1 MYLLQ
6 SGVAEVAGG
15 YATGAPLPVRLIG
28 RVPVHSHGHA
38 VSHVCSRAPAYINQ
52 LGLWTIN

>member
-52 LGLWTIN
+52 LGL

>member
-15 YATGAPLPVRLIG
+15 YATGGSPPVRLIG
-28 RVPVHSHGHA
+28 GVPVHSHGHA
-38 VSHVCSRAPAYINQ
+38 VSRVCSLAPAYINQ
-52 LGLWTIN
+52 LGL

>member
-15 YATGAPLPVRLIG
+15 YATGAPPVRLIG
-28 RVPVHSHGHA
+28 GVPVHSHGHA
-38 VSHVCSRAPAYINQ
+38 VSHVCSRDPAYINQ
-52 LGLWTIN
+52 LGL